1 VINKAGCQWLEDVE
15 TIIFAISAAEDKEA
29 SVSRRHSDDTAQM
42 HHRDSRGGRE
52 PAHQF
57 GETHGAEYWCK
68 VLTVSK
74 QRLAATIEKLGDRV
88 KVSEP
93 E

>member
-1 VINKAGCQWLEDVE
+1 
-15 TIIFAISAAEDKEA
+15 
-29 SVSRRHSDDTAQM
+29 M

>member
-1 VINKAGCQWLEDVE
+1 M
-15 TIIFAISAAEDKEA
+15 ISAAEDEEA
-29 SVSRRHSDDTAQM
+29 SVEGVIAKTFPQM